1 MNNIDIAILVVLG
14 LAAFN
19 GWRRGLVVSLF
30 SIAGAAVGA
39 YVGQGFI
46 SKFADPSA
54 NDMVKVGIIVGG
66 LVVSASI
73 GSSIGSFVGR
83 RLRSIYKWTPLGLI
97 DNFGGLLLSLV
108 VWIILVW
115 VALHMITDVPNWKL
129 GIKLH
134 HSQILKLMNANM
146 PSFVVDFIDR
156 VFKPQDLI
164 DQLWARIQPD

>member
-30 SIAGAAVGA
+30 SIAGAALGA
-39 YVGQGFI
+39 YVGQDFI
-46 SKFADPSA
+46 SRFADPA
-54 NDMVKVGIIVGG
+54 AKDVVKVSMIVGG
-66 LVVSASI
+66 LVLSASI
-73 GSSIGSFVGR
+73 GSSVGSFIGR
-83 RLRSIYKWTPLGLI
+83 RLRSVYKWTPLGLV
-97 DNFGGLLLSLV
+97 DNFGGLILSLTI
-108 VWIILVW
+108 WIIIVW
-115 VALHMITDVPNWKL
+115 VAFHIISDVPNWKL

-134 HSQILKLMNANM
+134 HSQILKVMNANM

-164 DQLWARIQPD
+164 DQLWSRIRLN

>member
-1 MNNIDIAILVVLG
+1 MNNIDIAILVALG

-39 YVGQGFI
+39 FIGQGFI
-46 SKFADPSA
+46 TKVAHPSQP
-54 NDMVKVGIIVGG
+54 DLLKVGIIVGG
-66 LVVSASI
+66 FVLSASI
-73 GSSIGSFVGR
+73 GSSVGSFIGR
-83 RLRSIYKWTPLGLI
+83 RLRSVYKWTPLGLV
-97 DNFGGLLLSLV
+97 DNFGGLILSLIIWV
-108 VWIILVW
+108 ILVW
-115 VALHMITDVPNWKL
+115 LAFHIVAEVPNWKL

-134 HSQILKLMNANM
+134 HSQILKVMNANM

-164 DQLWARIQPD
+164 DQLWTRIRLN

>member
-1 MNNIDIAILVVLG
+1 MNNIDIAILIVLA
-14 LAAFN
+14 LVAFN

-46 SKFADPSA
+46 GQFADPA
-54 NDMVKVGIIVGG
+54 ATDVVKVGIILGG

-73 GSSIGSFVGR
+73 GSSIGSFIGR
-83 RLRSIYKWTPLGLI
+83 RLRSIYKWTPLGLV
-97 DNFGGLLLSLV
+97 DNFGGLILSLLI
-108 VWIILVW
+108 WIILVW
-115 VALHMITDVPNWKL
+115 VAFHIVAEVPNWKL
-129 GIKLH
+129 GIKLN
-134 HSQILKLMNANM
+134 HSEVLKIMNANM

-164 DQLWARIQPD
+164 DQLWNSIRLN

>member
-54 NDMVKVGIIVGG
+54 TDVVKVGVIVGG
-66 LVVSASI
+66 LAISASI
-73 GSSIGSFVGR
+73 GSSIGSFIGR
-83 RLRSIYKWTPLGLI
+83 RLRSVYKWTPLGLV
-97 DNFGGLLLSLV
+97 DNFGGLILSLIIWV
-108 VWIILVW
+108 ILVW
-115 VALHMITDVPNWKL
+115 VAFHIVAEVPNWKL
-129 GIKLH
+129 GIKLR
-134 HSQILKLMNANM
+134 HSEVLKIMNANM

-164 DQLWARIQPD
+164 DQLWKSIRLN

>member
-30 SIAGAAVGA
+30 SIAGTAVGA
-39 YVGQGFI
+39 YVGHGFI
-46 SKFADPSA
+46 AKFADPA
-54 NDMVKVGIIVGG
+54 ATDVVKVGMILGG

-73 GSSIGSFVGR
+73 GSSIGSFIGR
-83 RLRSIYKWTPLGLI
+83 RLRSVYKWTPLGLV
-97 DNFGGLLLSLV
+97 DNFGGLILSLI
-108 VWIILVW
+108 VWIVLIWLSFHIVSQ
-115 VALHMITDVPNWKL
+115 VPNWKL

-134 HSQILKLMNANM
+134 HSQIIGVMNANM

-164 DQLWARIQPD
+164 DQLWNGIRLN